1 VTDLSHLGPEARKAW
16 LEARLAPL
24 EKIPG
29 NTEKKRKNL
38 IQAVAN
44 QLRKERASGLIR
56 KPYIQGV
63 SDG

>member
-1 VTDLSHLGPEARKAW
+1 MTTDLSHLNTEARKAW

-38 IQAVAN
+38 IQAVAR
-44 QLRKERASGLIR
+44 QLNEEAPARNHM
-56 KPYIQGV
+56 QGV
-63 SDG
+63 SE